1 MAMFSDQYPALDSF
15 IQECAQRRHHD
26 RRDEYLDWY
35 YGVAKHLLAAGLPE
49 ANVID
54 LLRKHPI
61 QVEYIKKYCNSL
73 TPEGLAKRL
82 LEKPS
87 VCDSAR
93 PKVRVTGKMVAAFR
107 KELEQEYRKK
117 LGSDDRPLVEE
128 FIQYWSYGVPDD
140 YIADCL
146 RSRQSPADVVYWETY

>member
-15 IQECAQRRHHD
+15 IQECAQIRRYAN
-26 RRDEYLDWY
+26 REEFLDWY

-49 ANVID
+49 PNVID

-61 QVEYIKKYCNSL
+61 QVEFIKKYCNSL

-82 LEKPS
+82 LEKPT
-87 VCDSAR
+87 VCDSVR
-93 PKVRVTGKMVAAFR
+93 PKVRVTKKMIAAFR

-117 LGSDDRPLVEE
+117 LGSDDRPIVEE
-128 FIQYWSYGVPDD
+128 FIQYWSYGVSDD